1 MARAAVAQGIRRMGF
16 SDHFDRILFDNCYD
30 FLNPEAWWEAF
41 RACQLLFTDTLS
53 IRAGVEV
60 GEPHRFPEDTRDL
73 LAAYPWDFVLG
84 SLHWVDDQ
92 VVFGPE
98 YFINRSPDEAYTKYF
113 REMQR
118 MVSEGEFDILAH
130 MDVVKRYG
138 YDNYGAF
145 DPVRYEQEI
154 RPILKTLSE
163 RGMALEVNTSTLR
176 RSVKDTSPGVTIL
189 RWFFEEGGRHVT
201 MGSDAHHPD
210 QVGNGLQYAMNQL
223 KDAGFS
229 HLTAFKDRKPHLV
242 DMQAGLHT

>member
-16 SDHFDRILFDNCYD
+16 SDHFDRIPFDNCYD

-73 LAAYPWDFVLG
+73 LAAYPWDFGL
-84 SLHWVDDQ
+84 
-92 VVFGPE
+92 
-98 YFINRSPDEAYTKYF
+98 
-113 REMQR
+113 
-118 MVSEGEFDILAH
+118 
-130 MDVVKRYG
+130 
-138 YDNYGAF
+138 
-145 DPVRYEQEI
+145 
-154 RPILKTLSE
+154 
-163 RGMALEVNTSTLR
+163 
-176 RSVKDTSPGVTIL
+176 
-189 RWFFEEGGRHVT
+189 
-201 MGSDAHHPD
+201 GSDAHHPD